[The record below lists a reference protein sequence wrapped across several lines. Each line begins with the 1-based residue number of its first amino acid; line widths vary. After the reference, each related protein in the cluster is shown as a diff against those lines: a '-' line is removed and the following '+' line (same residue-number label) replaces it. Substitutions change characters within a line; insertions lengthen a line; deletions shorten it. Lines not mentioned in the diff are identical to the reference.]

1 MPVSQ
6 RWPWGGSPRPP
17 GGSRLGAR
25 PLLPAEVGD
34 RLKEAPAVLLRAVFA
49 GIGQLLLAA
58 DRIRARALEPRP
70 PEDREGTALPRP
82 APGSG
87 PAAPPPRSAAPPP
100 GPAAPRPSPSLPP
113 VPGYDQLSVASL
125 RARLRTLDSATLRAL
140 LEYEKAHAG
149 REAVVGMF
157 ERRLAKLGSQ
167 DG

>member
-17 GGSRLGAR
+17 GGSRLGGR
-25 PLLPAEVGD
+25 QLLPAEVGD

-70 PEDREGTALPRP
+70 PEDRVGTALPRP

-87 PAAPPPRSAAPPP
+87 PAAPPA
-100 GPAAPRPSPSLPP
+100 GPAAPPTGPSPSVPP

-125 RARLRTLDSATLRAL
+125 RARLRTLDPATLRAL
-140 LEYEKAHAG
+140 LEYERAHAG

-157 ERRLAKLGSQ
+157 ERRLAKLGGQ